1 MDTILIIEDDK
12 EMAIM
17 LKNFLKLKKIK
28 TKTLE
33 NGVDIEKY
41 IDDNVSLILLDINMP
56 KADGFQVCKRIRK
69 SFNMPIIFI
78 TAMTSEEDKIKGLM
92 LGGDDYITKP
102 FSLEE
107 LYARIYTNLNRTR
120 RIKNKSGLTINYS
133 LREVYYDEE
142 KIFFTKIEFDILEL
156 ISTNK
161 SKIFEKEEIYTK
173 LWGLDALGDNMVVS
187 EHIRKIRNKLSKVTD
202 KNYIETVWGVGYK
215 WNG

>member
-12 EMAIM
+12 EMSIM

-33 NGVDIEKY
+33 NGLDIEKH

-56 KADGFQVCKRIRK
+56 KVDGFQVCKRIRK

-78 TAMTSEEDKIKGLM
+78 TAMTSEDDKIKGLM

-107 LYARIYTNLNRTR
+107 LYARIYTNLNRSR
-120 RIKNKSGLTINYS
+120 RIKNKSGLSINYS
-133 LREVYYDEE
+133 LREIYYDEE